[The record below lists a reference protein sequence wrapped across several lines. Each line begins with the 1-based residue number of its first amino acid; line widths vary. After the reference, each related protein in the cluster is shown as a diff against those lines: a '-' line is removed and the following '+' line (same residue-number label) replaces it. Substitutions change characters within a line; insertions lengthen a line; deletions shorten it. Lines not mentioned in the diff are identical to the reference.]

1 MKEGKEGEYIAVVL
15 NEDKRKVSFY
25 SSRNPITNIKSNE
38 AVDDCKDIYYACF
51 GDLENF
57 LAGK

>member
-25 SSRNPITNIKSNE
+25 SLRNPITNT
-38 AVDDCKDIYYACF
+38 
-51 GDLENF
+51 
-57 LAGK
+57 